1 MKKKFTLLLLLALG
15 WTGMYASTKLITKLN
30 NNSSFDE
37 NLSDIRKWTFT
48 TNNQINF
55 IGNNNSS
62 IYTDAVTDIDIMY
75 FEGVATN
82 LQTTTSSELFFYPNP
97 ATDYIYLKNLG
108 NEMASLAIY
117 RIDGVKMMSQTQST
131 NEAINISSFPSGFYL
146 LKVNNKIFKFRK
158 L

>member
-15 WTGMYASTKLITKLN
+15 RTGMYASTKLITKLN

-48 TNNQINF
+48 TNNEINF

-62 IYTDAVTDIDIMY
+62 IYTAAVTAIDIMY

-117 RIDGVKMMSQTQST
+117 RIDGVKMMSQTQSI